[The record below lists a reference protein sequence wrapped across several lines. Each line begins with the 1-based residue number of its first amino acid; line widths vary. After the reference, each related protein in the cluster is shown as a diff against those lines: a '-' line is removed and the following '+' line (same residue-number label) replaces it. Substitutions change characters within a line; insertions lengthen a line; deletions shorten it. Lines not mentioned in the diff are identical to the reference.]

1 MTPKLTALSPMAFLK
16 LGASTS
22 RATTMI
28 ASPETPMVSL
38 TTGPTFTANRS
49 LNRAGLALGAVMQ
62 FDCGGQLLEQLVDDS
77 RS

>member
-1 MTPKLTALSPMAFLK
+1 MLSAMAFLK

-49 LNRAGLALGAVMQ
+49 LNRT
-62 FDCGGQLLEQLVDDS
+62 DS
-77 RS
+77 R